1 MDVPALQGVGF
12 QIEVCVVKMEVRNRL
27 FPVCTIPRDSMNTRL
42 SESYAY
48 CQQLAKQTAG
58 NFYYSFLALRKEQ
71 FQAMCVL
78 YAYMRTVDDLGDQ
91 SDLSLADRGDA
102 LRIWRRELHQVL
114 EDQTDPDAT
123 PYHPCFPALADV
135 IQRYRIPHDYFYAVI
150 TGVESD
156 LQPVTF
162 ATFEQLKEYCYHV
175 AGVVGLCCIH
185 IWGFHDE
192 RAFAAGVECG
202 IAFQL
207 TNILRDLGEDIQMGR
222 VYLPQEDLDRFG
234 YARAD
239 IQSQIYDERFRELM
253 QFEVD
258 RARSYYQSSAR
269 LFDYLSPEGQRILK
283 AMHRIYGGIL
293 TEMERMDYNVYAT
306 RCGLPRWR
314 KLLIAGE
321 AIVAARW
328 FS

>member
-1 MDVPALQGVGF
+1 MTTSLD
-12 QIEVCVVKMEVRNRL
+12 
-27 FPVCTIPRDSMNTRL
+27 D
-42 SESYAY
+42 SYAY
-48 CQQLAKQTAG
+48 CQQLAKKTAG

-78 YAYMRTVDDLGDQ
+78 YAYMRLVDDLGDSPEHSLDERATALTDWRNGLKQ
-91 SDLSLADRGDA
+91 ALAHRADLTC
-102 LRIWRRELHQVL
+102 Q
-114 EDQTDPDAT
+114 Q
-123 PYHPCFPALADV
+123 YHPCFPAVLDM
-135 IQRYRIPHDYFYAVI
+135 IQRYEIPEHYFFDVI

-162 ATFEQLKEYCYHV
+162 ETFEDLADYCYHV

-192 RAFAAGVECG
+192 RAVEASIDCG
-202 IAFQL
+202 LAFQL
-207 TNILRDLGEDIQMGR
+207 TNILRDLSEDADLGR
-222 VYLPQEDLDRFG
+222 VYLPQEDLRRFD
-234 YARAD
+234 YSPAEIESRV
-239 IQSQIYDERFRELM
+239 YDQRFRELM

-258 RARSYYQSSAR
+258 RARDFYQRSER
-269 LFDYLSPEGQRILK
+269 LFDYLSPDGRRILK

-293 TEMERMDYNVYAT
+293 SEIERLDYQVYAT
-306 RCGLPRWR
+306 RAGLPRWR

-328 FS
+328 FSGRATR